1 MQSSPLSRRPASWRS
16 FPAFLVNGLNI
27 ELPLF
32 AGRAVG
38 LLAAALIPVM
48 LVTLGVQLA
57 NMGRPSFNRDVV
69 IGGSLRLVVGPILAL
84 ALAAFFGLSGIE
96 RGAGVIQASMPVAV
110 LASLIALEHDLLPD
124 FVTTTVLFST
134 LASAFT
140 LTVVL
145 AIV

>member
-1 MQSSPLSRRPASWRS
+1 
-16 FPAFLVNGLNI
+16 
-27 ELPLF
+27 
-32 AGRAVG
+32 
-38 LLAAALIPVM
+38 VM

-57 NMGRPSFNRDVV
+57 NMGRLKFSRDVI

-84 ALAAFFGLSGIE
+84 GLASFFGLTGIE
-96 RGAGVIQASMPVAV
+96 RGAGIIQASMPVAV